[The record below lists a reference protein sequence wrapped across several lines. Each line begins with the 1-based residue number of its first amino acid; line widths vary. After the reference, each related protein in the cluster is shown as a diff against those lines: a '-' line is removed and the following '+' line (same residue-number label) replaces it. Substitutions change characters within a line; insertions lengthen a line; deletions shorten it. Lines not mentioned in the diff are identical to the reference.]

1 MSARAPPG
9 PRVGP
14 ANDRAKAADADARL
28 VRGVRMGDVDRARSR
43 LEAER
48 AETRERLAHLIED
61 YDAMVAAS
69 RGSNADDEHDPEG
82 ATIAFERSQV
92 GALVRQA
99 RLHAV
104 EIDAAVGRLESGGY
118 GTCERCG
125 GAIGAGRL
133 AVRPVARTCIQC
145 ATATSG

>member
-1 MSARAPPG
+1 MDQAR
-9 PRVGP
+9 R
-14 ANDRAKAADADARL
+14 
-28 VRGVRMGDVDRARSR
+28 R

-48 AETRERLAHLIED
+48 AATCDRWAQLVED

-69 RGSNADDEHDPEG
+69 LGSNADDEHDPEG

-99 RLHAV
+99 QLHV
-104 EIDAAVGRLESGGY
+104 CEVDAAIGRLAAGTY

-125 GAIGAGRL
+125 GPVGAARL
-133 AVRPVARTCIQC
+133 EVRPVARTCIQC

>member
-1 MSARAPPG
+1 MTGGRTLIGAT
-9 PRVGP
+9 VHT
-14 ANDRAKAADADARL
+14 AAGAEARL
-28 VRGVRMGDVDRARSR
+28 VQRVRIEDVDRARSR

-92 GALVRQA
+92 GGLVRQA
-99 RLHAV
+99 QLHAV
-104 EIDAAVGRLESGGY
+104 EIDAAIGRLESGTY
-118 GTCERCG
+118 GTCEGCG
-125 GAIGAGRL
+125 GTVGAGRL
-133 AVRPVARTCIQC
+133 EVRPVARTCIQC

>member
-1 MSARAPPG
+1 M
-9 PRVGP
+9 
-14 ANDRAKAADADARL
+14 
-28 VRGVRMGDVDRARSR
+28 DRARSR

-61 YDAMVAAS
+61 YDAIVAAS
-69 RGSNADDEHDPEG
+69 LGSNADDEHDPEG

-99 RLHAV
+99 QLHAV
-104 EIDAAVGRLESGGY
+104 EIDAAMDRLKSGVY

-125 GAIGAGRL
+125 GTIGAGRL
-133 AVRPVARTCIQC
+133 EVRPVARTCIQC
-145 ATATSG
+145 ATAISG